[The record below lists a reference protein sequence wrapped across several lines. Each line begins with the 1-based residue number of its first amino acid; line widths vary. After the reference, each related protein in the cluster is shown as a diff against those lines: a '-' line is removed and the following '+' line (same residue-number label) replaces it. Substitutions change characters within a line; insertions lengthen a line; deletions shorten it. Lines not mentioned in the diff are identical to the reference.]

1 MAEDNRFWNLMAKT
15 KLLQEL
21 DGQKWIK
28 KTTSVV
34 CDCLFARSCGL
45 GKPVPFSREQ
55 WANKYQQ
62 WANKYLHFV
71 VLASWA
77 VFFG

>member
-28 KTTSVV
+28 KNHQCSVRLFV
-34 CDCLFARSCGL
+34 CSFVRAWEARSIL
-45 GKPVPFSREQ
+45 S
-55 WANKYQQ
+55 
-62 WANKYLHFV
+62 
-71 VLASWA
+71 
-77 VFFG
+77 